1 MLACS
6 HKFRI
11 LHPQKRRQVLL

>member
-11 LHPQKRRQVLL
+11 